1 MVLKL
6 STRIF
11 RIMWCPLME
20 RKIMV
25 ASSCVHTDRTVNF
38 APVSGSAVCE
48 NPNPISKP
56 ISSPANWKA
65 LIIRSIERANSIPY
79 ISSPIMTEA
88 SEANSSGTG
97 LTFCLITG
105 KSITEK
111 EITIRAFTGV
121 GTPAELKM
129 GSMKR
134 MMLMRSRI
142 DRRMASSEILTLK
155 DNIAG
160 HPARFGMFTITSRK
174 KPVSFPSIQEP
185 KISSARK
192 VMKILGT
199 KVIVIS

>member
-1 MVLKL
+1 
-6 STRIF
+6 
-11 RIMWCPLME
+11 ME
-20 RKIMV
+20 RKIIV
-25 ASSCVHTDRTVNF
+25 ASNWHHTDRTVNL

-65 LIIRSIERANSIPY
+65 LIIRSIERANSVPY
-79 ISSPIMTEA
+79 ISSPIMTETN
-88 SEANSSGTG
+88 EAGSSGTG
-97 LTFCLITG
+97 LIFCLITG

-111 EITIRAFTGV
+111 EITIKAFTAV
-121 GTPAELKM
+121 GTPPELKM

-134 MMLMRSRI
+134 MILMRSRI
-142 DRRMASSEILTLK
+142 DRRMERSEILTSK
-155 DNIAG
+155 DNIVG
-160 HPARFGMFTITSRK
+160 HPPRFGMLRITSRK

-192 VMKILGT
+192 VMKIFGT